1 MTRNIDWHKLIAG
14 LLFSGFGGVALILA
28 SGLGRGNWVRIGPGA
43 FPAVLGTILL
53 VLGLVHLLLAMLSKQ
68 NPVLGS
74 LLGRA
79 VVLVPLGVIV
89 FGLTIDRFGLI
100 PAAILS
106 TIIACLASRDIRFF
120 EIVIMSLLLAGFGA
134 AVFYY
139 ALGLSFVL
147 VRGF

>member
-1 MTRNIDWHKLIAG
+1 MTRNLDWNKLIAG
-14 LLFSGFGGVALILA
+14 LLFSGFGGLALILTR
-28 SGLGRGNWVRIGPGA
+28 GLSMGNWVRIGAGA
-43 FPAVLGTILL
+43 FPAALGGLLL

-68 NPVLGS
+68 APVMPS
-74 LLGRA
+74 LFGRA
-79 VVLVPLGVIV
+79 VVLVPLGVIA

-106 TIIACLASRDIRFF
+106 TVIVCFASRDIRLS